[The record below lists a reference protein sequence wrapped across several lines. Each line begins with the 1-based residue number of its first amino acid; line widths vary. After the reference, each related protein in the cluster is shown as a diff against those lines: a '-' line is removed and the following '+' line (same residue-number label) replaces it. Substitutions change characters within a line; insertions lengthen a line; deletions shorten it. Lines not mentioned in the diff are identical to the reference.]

1 MVFYVTM
8 YNLPFNKR
16 AQPDCIIFMVGG
28 NDVRRLNSPEEL
40 ACKLLAVE
48 SVLHKGVRHIHV
60 CKLLPRFRQSNDYYQ
75 FINAANALIDKDITN
90 VEHTSFWENKG
101 LFPSPTADK
110 YCDHKFLL
118 DGVHLNKQDNVHL
131 YHSNIQNDK

>member
-16 AQPDCIIFMVGG
+16 AQPDRIILMVGG

-48 SVLHKGVRHIHV
+48 SVLHKGVVFDISMYV
-60 CKLLPRFRQSNDYYQ
+60 NYFPDLGNQMTIISLSMQPMLL
-75 FINAANALIDKDITN
+75 LIRT
-90 VEHTSFWENKG
+90 
-101 LFPSPTADK
+101 
-110 YCDHKFLL
+110 
-118 DGVHLNKQDNVHL
+118 
-131 YHSNIQNDK
+131 